1 MTVITKNGRSEV
13 ELLYR
18 RRSRW
23 EWALFYTCD
32 EPIWFCMQ
40 VPITNGTLNKG
51 PGTMWF
57 GERITIVRIGLIVFR
72 LQGVGYV
79 KI

>member
-1 MTVITKNGRSEV
+1 
-13 ELLYR
+13 
-18 RRSRW
+18 
-23 EWALFYTCD
+23 
-32 EPIWFCMQ
+32 MQ